1 MNIKIKNFNNTLNY
15 NNTLKYI
22 KLDAIR
28 IISKIKNKIN
38 INYKIFY

>member
-28 IISKIKNKIN
+28 IISKIKNK
-38 INYKIFY
+38 